1 MTGEAYSVAVKLS
14 LINHVSAGMALI
26 SKSLAGAGQDA
37 DKLNAK
43 LSSIGKQAAIG
54 GAMFGGGLALAGL
67 FKAPLEEAK
76 KFQTEMAKFSLY
88 GMSDSVNA
96 ESERLVKGMNSIG
109 TSITTNMKLFTE
121 AQGVFRESGLPGMEA
136 LEGAKIAAPVLS
148 KIAYATSGL
157 SEESQAKM
165 KTSSMAMMRYI
176 EDSGGLKS
184 AKRFNELADAGWK
197 MTQTSGGSVDWE
209 QLRQFKARGG
219 VSTMNM
225 SDDAVAMMEP
235 IITMLKGQTAGFSQ
249 RTAYNRL
256 NGIVKIP
263 NQVAHELVNNGIW
276 DSKKI
281 IWNSQ
286 GGIKAFKGNP
296 LKEADL
302 FSRNSIEF
310 YEKVIMPMHE
320 RMGITSDAAIGQSN
334 AMLFGST
341 GGSMYTLIDKNLPK
355 LHHSLEAQH
364 KALGIDAS
372 VAVTDKT
379 LAGKEVQLAA
389 KWKDLML
396 ALGDNVLPLAI
407 KATTAL
413 NIEVIKLTAWINANP
428 ENVKALT
435 YAFMGL
441 SAFLITGGLIN
452 MIIAAGRG
460 FVLLG
465 QAMIFLTS
473 TALAPMLPVLARFGT
488 YFVMFVVDS
497 FKAVAMFLTSGF
509 LRGIV
514 MAFLSPL
521 KLLGQG
527 LLFLGRALLMTPIG
541 LVVTAIAAAAFLLW
555 NNWSEISVALK
566 LMWSDMKTGFIKL
579 FNGDIGGAFKSFAL
593 VFLTGWQTIFNTLIA
608 GANTILPA
616 SMQISKTTFADDY
629 RNSGKPKEPWS
640 PMVAPVPGKQSG
652 GGEQNI
658 NLYLDGKKLTDVVIQ
673 RAAKEAMRPRT
684 GTQGFDPT
692 RSMLMPGTPSTA
704 LPRG

>member
-1 MTGEAYSVAVKLS
+1 
-14 LINHVSAGMALI
+14 
-26 SKSLAGAGQDA
+26 
-37 DKLNAK
+37 
-43 LSSIGKQAAIG
+43 
-54 GAMFGGGLALAGL
+54 
-67 FKAPLEEAK
+67 
-76 KFQTEMAKFSLY
+76 
-88 GMSDSVNA
+88 
-96 ESERLVKGMNSIG
+96 
-109 TSITTNMKLFTE
+109 
-121 AQGVFRESGLPGMEA
+121 
-136 LEGAKIAAPVLS
+136 
-148 KIAYATSGL
+148 
-157 SEESQAKM
+157 
-165 KTSSMAMMRYI
+165 
-176 EDSGGLKS
+176 
-184 AKRFNELADAGWK
+184 
-197 MTQTSGGSVDWE
+197 
-209 QLRQFKARGG
+209 
-219 VSTMNM
+219 
-225 SDDAVAMMEP
+225 
-235 IITMLKGQTAGFSQ
+235 
-249 RTAYNRL
+249 
-256 NGIVKIP
+256 
-263 NQVAHELVNNGIW
+263 
-276 DSKKI
+276 
-281 IWNSQ
+281 
-286 GGIKAFKGNP
+286 
-296 LKEADL
+296 
-302 FSRNSIEF
+302 
-310 YEKVIMPMHE
+310 
-320 RMGITSDAAIGQSN
+320 
-334 AMLFGST
+334 
-341 GGSMYTLIDKNLPK
+341 
-355 LHHSLEAQH
+355 
-364 KALGIDAS
+364 
-372 VAVTDKT
+372 
-379 LAGKEVQLAA
+379 
-389 KWKDLML
+389 ML

-407 KATTAL
+407 KAITAL
-413 NIEVIKLTAWINANP
+413 NVEVVKLTAWMNANP
-428 ENVKALT
+428 ETVKALT

-441 SAFLITGGLIN
+441 AGFLIAGGLIN

-465 QAMIFLTS
+465 KALFFL
-473 TALAPMLPVLARFGT
+473 AGPLIPLIARFGT
-488 YFVMFVVDS
+488 YLVIFVVDA

-555 NNWSEISVALK
+555 NNWSEISGALK
-566 LMWSDMKTGFIKL
+566 LMWSDMKTGFVKL

>member
-1 MTGEAYSVAVKLS
+1 MTAEAYSVAVKLS

-26 SKSLAGAGQDA
+26 SKSLAGAGQDV

-43 LSSIGKQAAIG
+43 LASIGKQAAIG
-54 GAMFGGGLALAGL
+54 GAMVAGGLGLAAM
-67 FKAPLEEAK
+67 FKAPLDEAK

-96 ESERLVKGMNSIG
+96 ESERFVKGMNSIG

-136 LEGAKIAAPVLS
+136 LEGAKIAAPVLA

-157 SEESQAKM
+157 SEESQAVM

-184 AKRFNELADAGWK
+184 PQRFNELADAGWK
-197 MTQTSGGSVDWE
+197 MTQTSGGSVNWE

-219 VSTMNM
+219 IAAMNM

-235 IITMLKGQTAGFSQ
+235 IITMLKGQTAGFSI

-263 NQVAHELVNNGIW
+263 NQVAHELVANKIW
-276 DSKKI
+276 DENKV
-281 IWNSQ
+281 IWNKQ

-296 LKEADL
+296 LIGAEM
-302 FSRNSIEF
+302 FSQNPTEF
-310 YEKVIMPMHE
+310 YEKIIMPMHK
-320 RMGITSDAAIGQSN
+320 RMGITSDSAIGQSN

-341 GGSMYTLIDKNLPK
+341 GGAMFTLIDKNIAK

-372 VAVTDKT
+372 VEKTQKT
-379 LAGKEVQLAA
+379 LGGKEVELAA

-407 KATTAL
+407 KAVTAL
-413 NIEVIKLTAWINANP
+413 NVEIIKMTAWVNANP
-428 ENVKALT
+428 EKVKALT
-435 YAFMGL
+435 YALMGL

-452 MIIAAGRG
+452 LIIAAGRG
-460 FVLLG
+460 FWMLGKVLMFMGGPLVPI
-465 QAMIFLTS
+465 M
-473 TALAPMLPVLARFGT
+473 ARFGT
-488 YFVMFVVDS
+488 YLVLFVVDA
-497 FKAVAMFLTSGF
+497 FKAVGMFLTSGF

-527 LLFLGRALLMTPIG
+527 IMLLGRAMLMNPIG
-541 LVVTAIAAAAFLLW
+541 LAITLIIAAGFLLW
-555 NNWSEISVALK
+555 NNWKEISSALK
-566 LMWSDMKTGFIKL
+566 LMWNDMKTGFVQL
-579 FNGDIGGAFKSFAL
+579 FQGDIGGAFKSFAL

-608 GANTILPA
+608 GANLILPS
-616 SMQISKTTFADDY
+616 SMQLSKTTFADDF
-629 RNSGKPKEPWS
+629 RGSGDKKAAWS
-640 PMVAPVPGKQSG
+640 PLIAPVPGKSG
-652 GGEQNI
+652 ADAPQPI
-658 NLYLDGKKLTDVVIQ
+658 NLYIDGKQVSDVVIQ
-673 RAAKEAMRPRT
+673 RMAKEAAKPRT
-684 GTQGFDPT
+684 GTQGFDPN
-692 RSMLMPGTPSTA
+692 RSMLMPGTPSA
-704 LPRG
+704 AYPRG

>member
-1 MTGEAYSVAVKLS
+1 MAFEAYSVAVKLS

-96 ESERLVKGMNSIG
+96 ESERFVKGMNSIG

-157 SEESQAKM
+157 SEESQAVM

-197 MTQTSGGSVDWE
+197 MTQTSGGSVNWE

-219 VSTMNM
+219 IAAMNM

-235 IITMLKGQTAGFSQ
+235 IITMLKGQTAGFSL

-256 NGIVKIP
+256 NGIIKIP
-263 NQVAHELVNNGIW
+263 NQVAHELVKNNIW
-276 DSKKI
+276 DNKKV

-296 LKEADL
+296 LIDADL
-302 FSRNSIEF
+302 FSQNPTEF
-310 YEKVIMPMHE
+310 YEKVIMPMHK
-320 RMGITSDAAIGQSN
+320 RAGITSDSAIGQSN

-341 GGSMYTLIDKNLPK
+341 GGAMFTLIDKNIEK
-355 LHHSLEAQH
+355 LHHSLDAQH

-407 KATTAL
+407 KAITAL
-413 NIEVIKLTAWINANP
+413 NVEVVKLTAWMNANP
-428 ENVKALT
+428 ETVKALT

-460 FVLLG
+460 FWLL
-465 QAMIFLTS
+465 AKALFFL
-473 TALAPMLPVLARFGT
+473 AGPLIPLIARFGT
-488 YFVMFVVDS
+488 YLVIFVVDA

-527 LLFLGRALLMTPIG
+527 LMFLGRALLMTPIG

-555 NNWSEISVALK
+555 NNWSEISGALK
-566 LMWSDMKTGFIKL
+566 LMWSDMKTGFIQL
-579 FNGDIGGAFKSFAL
+579 FHGDIGGAFKSFAL
-593 VFLTGWQTIFNTLIA
+593 VFMTGWQTIFNTLIA

-616 SMQISKTTFADDY
+616 SWQISRTTFADDY
-629 RNSGKPKEPWS
+629 RKTVPGAAQL
-640 PMVAPVPGKQSG
+640 VAPVPAKDYSKDPIIVQL
-652 GGEQNI
+652 NA
-658 NLYLDGKKLTDVVIQ
+658 DGKRLAEIVVD
-673 RAAKEAMRPRT
+673 RMTKSATKPRT
-684 GTQGFDPT
+684 STQGFDPT

>member
-1 MTGEAYSVAVKLS
+1 MAFEAYSVAVKLS

-26 SKSLAGAGQDA
+26 SKSLHSTGQDVDA
-37 DKLNAK
+37 LNAK
-43 LSSIGKQAAIG
+43 LKSIGKQGAVGA
-54 GAMFGGGLALAGL
+54 AMFAGGLGLAAL
-67 FKAPLEEAK
+67 FKAPLDEAK

-88 GMSDSVNA
+88 GMSDAVNA
-96 ESERLVKGMNSIG
+96 ESERFVKGMNSIG

-157 SEESQAKM
+157 SEESQAMM

-184 AKRFNELADAGWK
+184 PKRFNELADAGWK
-197 MTQTSGGSVDWE
+197 MTQTSGGAVNWE

-219 VSTMNM
+219 IAAMNLT
-225 SDDAVAMMEP
+225 DDAMAMFEP

-276 DSKKI
+276 DNKKV

-302 FSRNSIEF
+302 FSSNSIEF
-310 YEKVIMPMHE
+310 YEKVIMPMHKK
-320 RMGITSDAAIGQSN
+320 MGVTSDAAIGQSN

-341 GGSMYTLIDKNLPK
+341 GGAMFTLIDKNIEK

-372 VAVTDKT
+372 VEKTRKT
-379 LAGKEVQLAA
+379 LSGREVELAA

-396 ALGDNVLPLAI
+396 LLGDQILPMAI
-407 KATTAL
+407 VAVTKL
-413 NIEVIKLTAWINANP
+413 NDGIVSLTKWIGENP
-428 ENVKALT
+428 EKVKAFT
-435 YAFMGL
+435 YALMGL

-452 MIIAAGRG
+452 MVIAAGRW
-460 FVLLG
+460 FWLLSK
-465 QAMIFLTS
+465 ALMFLGGP
-473 TALAPMLPVLARFGT
+473 LLPIMARFGT
-488 YFVMFVVDS
+488 YLMIFVIDA
-497 FKAVAMFLTSGF
+497 FKAVGMFLTSGF

-555 NNWSEISVALK
+555 NNWKEISGALK
-566 LMWSDMKTGFIKL
+566 LMWNDMKRGFVQL
-579 FNGDIGGAFKSFAL
+579 FEGDFGGAFRSFKL

-608 GANTILPA
+608 GWNKVMPD
-616 SMQISKTTFADDY
+616 SMRLSKTTFADDY
-629 RNSGKPKEPWS
+629 RGTD
-640 PMVAPVPGKQSG
+640 G
-652 GGEQNI
+652 GGRLVVPIPNKSAGKDDQNI
-658 NLYLDGKKLTDVVIQ
+658 NLYIDGKKMTDVVIQ
-673 RAAKEAMRPRT
+673 RMTREANRPQT

-692 RSMLMPGTPSTA
+692 RSMLMPGTPSA
-704 LPRG
+704 AYPR

>member
-1 MTGEAYSVAVKLS
+1 MAFEAYSVAVKLS

-96 ESERLVKGMNSIG
+96 ESERFVKGMNSIG

-136 LEGAKIAAPVLS
+136 LEGAKIAAPVLA

-157 SEESQAKM
+157 SEESQAVM
-165 KTSSMAMMRYI
+165 KTSSMNMMRYI

-184 AKRFNELADAGWK
+184 PQRFNELADAGWK
-197 MTQTSGGSVDWE
+197 MTQTSGGSVNWE

-219 VSTMNM
+219 ISTMNLT
-225 SDDAVAMMEP
+225 DDAVAMFEP
-235 IITMLKGQTAGFSQ
+235 FITMLKGQTAGFSQ

-256 NGIVKIP
+256 NGIIKIP

-276 DSKKI
+276 DDKKV

-310 YEKVIMPMHE
+310 YEKVIMPMHK
-320 RMGITSDAAIGQSN
+320 RMGITSDSAIGQSN

-341 GGSMYTLIDKNLPK
+341 GGALYTLIDKNIEK
-355 LHHSLEAQH
+355 AHHSLDAQH

-379 LAGKEVQLAA
+379 LAGREVQLAA

-407 KATTAL
+407 KAITAL

-428 ENVKALT
+428 GKVKALT

-460 FVLLG
+460 FWLLG
-465 QAMIFLTS
+465 KALFFL
-473 TALAPMLPVLARFGT
+473 AGPLIPLIARFGT
-488 YFVMFVVDS
+488 YLVIFVVDA

-521 KLLGQG
+521 KLLGHG

-555 NNWSEISVALK
+555 NNWSEISGALK
-566 LMWSDMKTGFIKL
+566 LMWSDMKTGFIQL
-579 FNGDIGGAFKSFAL
+579 FHGDIGGAFKSFAL

-616 SMQISKTTFADDY
+616 SWQISRTTFADDY
-629 RNSGKPKEPWS
+629 RNSGRPREPWS
-640 PMVAPVPGKQSG
+640 PMVAPVPGRQSG